1 VGGVPATGYEFSLNA
16 TGPFQT
22 SNVFPIS
29 TPELTTVYI
38 RQQGVYQTDVCLKY
52 QELIS
57 EDEISQLVSL

>member
-29 TPELTTVYI
+29 TPGAIPFISDNKVW
-38 RQQGVYQTDVCLKY
+38 YQTMFV
-52 QELIS
+52 
-57 EDEISQLVSL
+57 